1 MIKNV
6 NQKKRLYIGI
16 LNKDVKEQ
24 YLIELFGFNATTCLR
39 GNCCVDLTT
48 VKNEKNKGF
57 GFAVMPEHVQKELL
71 KLHGIDFHGNIII
84 IEEAASAKIKRL
96 DEQNTRLSGYRLK
109 GTHAQGSTTEV
120 VNDSSENVDSI
131 RSNTLPCYKS
141 YTDVA
146 MLLYHVTRK
155 TVLPKK

>member
-1 MIKNV
+1 
-6 NQKKRLYIGI
+6 
-16 LNKDVKEQ
+16 
-24 YLIELFGFNATTCLR
+24 
-39 GNCCVDLTT
+39 
-48 VKNEKNKGF
+48 
-57 GFAVMPEHVQKELL
+57 MPEHVQKELL